1 MYAIDPRDYTLGGYF
16 YKTESDTGIP
26 IFSRGFLFFFFFF
39 FLFFFPRYPRKRYL
53 LPFPLPR
60 RKGERERGR
69 GRIETPMRSDSDYT
83 TPTVRIYFSH
93 GHVFSC
99 ALRARARARARAA
112 NLIMTERGCPS
123 CRKGFIAAWIAHL
136 RGGNRRRAS
145 VAARLNELC
154 AIRLT
159 ARAR

>member
-1 MYAIDPRDYTLGGYF
+1 MYAIDPRDYSLGGCF
-16 YKTESDTGIP
+16 YKTESDTRIP

-39 FLFFFPRYPRKRYL
+39 SLFFPL
-53 LPFPLPR
+53 LSPQTFSLATTE
-60 RKGERERGR
+60 GRERGGR

-99 ALRARARARARAA
+99 ALRARAA

-123 CRKGFIAAWIAHL
+123 CRKGSIAAWIAHL
-136 RGGNRRRAS
+136 RGGNRGRAS